1 MTHSAYASPA
11 PTRAASFLRHPA
23 TVSLV
28 VVLAAVIWA
37 TVGFASSLFTNDIVV
52 SEEASGLIQLS
63 VAGPAALLLLC
74 IGGWIGGLWRVG
86 HSN

>member
-11 PTRAASFLRHPA
+11 LPRSATVIRHPI
-23 TVSLV
+23 TISLV

-52 SEEASGLIQLS
+52 SDDFYGLIRAS
-63 VAGPAALLLLC
+63 IVGPAAMLLLC
-74 IGGWIGGLWRVG
+74 AGAWVGGLWQSR
-86 HSN
+86 HQD